1 MHLSESPF
9 SSVNLRK
16 KPQRFFTLLG
26 LSVEQFD
33 ALFIRL
39 KAQELIRQQRRHP
52 LWSQA
57 RIGGMVDRYVSELRE
72 HLCITLFYLRQYNTQ
87 EVIATSF
94 HLSQGQISKIITKIV
109 PLLNEILPTPEK
121 VAKTLVEQIAQID
134 QSLREGY
141 SATIIIDASEQP
153 IEKNKDNAQ
162 QKADYSG
169 KKSVTVESFKSSKPQ
184 QGSS

>member
-1 MHLSESPF
+1 MQLSESPF

-16 KPQRFFTLLG
+16 RPQRFFTLLG

-33 ALFIRL
+33 ALFIRF
-39 KAQELIRQQRRHP
+39 KEQELLRQQRRHP
-52 LWSQA
+52 LWSQE
-57 RIGGMVDRYVSELRE
+57 RVGRMVVRYSSELRE

-109 PLLNEILPTPEK
+109 PLLSQILTTPEK

-134 QSLREGY
+134 QSLRESY
-141 SATIIIDASEQP
+141 SAAIIIDASEQP
-153 IEKNKDNAQ
+153 IEKNKDKTQ

-169 KKSVTVESFKSSKPQ
+169 KKNVTVENFKSSKLQ
-184 QGSS
+184 QDSY